1 MLVYTSRS
9 GAVGSKVD
17 LSSPQG
23 YVNQATFEEL
33 SDALLNPGP
42 RNTELRSVP
51 AGLGI
56 VEIAWRSDTGDAG
69 IYLEDYLLDPRTGGN
84 VADAIELALT
94 ENPDASALHLPGGEL
109 ELDRTVDN
117 FTGSGGLRSNLAFI
131 GVPGSTK
138 FVQVGS
144 FTPFF
149 AFPTSTENVTW
160 SGVAFEVDTPVA
172 FSIAIQAYMP
182 RNWIVDK
189 CAFRCTTVSN
199 FNGANAAL
207 ALLGAT
213 NCRVTNC
220 YFLRSQCGFGGLGY
234 GCRSVL
240 FAGNTGEN
248 VDDFLVSAV
257 CGTPV
262 APGSHLDI
270 EDVVIVGNTV
280 RGLLGS
286 GAIFVGSDGNDS
298 ADRVQG
304 VVIANNTFVGTMEGV
319 AGAGAR
325 AYILLV
331 AGVTAQ
337 NLHVVNNVI
346 ADDAGSTIS
355 QVGIQLS
362 SLPGTTV
369 FRDVLVAL
377 NSIGSLG
384 TNGVQGINIDTRFI
398 DSLKVLQNICRANRG
413 IRITNCR
420 SRTLV
425 QANTVVAAT
434 ASALQI
440 EASLANIAGLVLKD
454 NDLNTDTVFEN
465 ALRLTTAAFT
475 AAMVVD
481 NCTLDATAGES
492 FAYTPGAGSATV
504 DWLDNTWT
512 TGIGAAALAAIK
524 NKRPAFIAPAATNWS
539 GAAPLVLTLLPAG
552 HKPGLYSVSINAIV
566 RTPTT
571 TGGAITRVVAFS
583 APTIGAITTG
593 NAAVTG
599 NITGTGYAGGN
610 SQNAQLYPTQIMSDG
625 SAAVVLTLTM
635 AAFTGGP
642 PVVDVYASA
651 TLVGI
656 IPP

>member
-1 MLVYTSRS
+1 MLVYASNS
-9 GAVGSKVD
+9 GAAGNKVD

-23 YVNQATFEEL
+23 YVQQASLAEL
-33 SDALLNPGP
+33 TAALLTPGP
-42 RNTELRSVP
+42 ANTELRSVP
-51 AGLGI
+51 NGLGLVA
-56 VEIAWRSDTGDAG
+56 VEWRSDTGDRG
-69 IYLEDYLLDPRTGGN
+69 IYLDDYLLDPRTGGN

-94 ENPDASALHLPGGEL
+94 ENPDASALILPGGEL

-117 FTGSGGLRSNLAFI
+117 FTGAGGLRSDLAFV

-149 AFPTSTENVTW
+149 AFPTSTENVSWT
-160 SGVAFEVDTPVA
+160 GVAFEVDTPVA

-189 CAFRCTTVSN
+189 CSFMCTVASN

-213 NCRVTNC
+213 NCRVSNC

-234 GCRSVL
+234 GCRNVIFS
-240 FAGNTGEN
+240 GNVGEN

-262 APGSHLDI
+262 GPGSHLDI
-270 EDVVIVGNTV
+270 EDVAIVNNVV
-280 RGLLGS
+280 RGILGA

-304 VVIANNTFVGTMEGV
+304 VLIANNTFVGTMEGV

-325 AYILLV
+325 AYILVV
-331 AGVTAQ
+331 AGVTARGIS
-337 NLHVVNNVI
+337 VVNNVI
-346 ADDAGSTIS
+346 ADDANSAIS

-369 FRDVLVAL
+369 FEDSIVAL
-377 NSIGSLG
+377 NNIGSLG
-384 TNGVQGINIDTRFI
+384 SNGVQGINIDTRFI
-398 DSLKVLQNICRANRG
+398 DGLQVVDNVCRDNRG
-413 IRITNCR
+413 IRIVNCR
-420 SRTLV
+420 SKTLV
-425 QANTVVAAT
+425 QGNRVTAAT

-440 EASLANIAGLVLKD
+440 EATLANITGLVLKD
-454 NDLNTDTVFEN
+454 NDLNTNTLFQN

-475 AAMVVD
+475 AAMSVE
-481 NCTLDATAGES
+481 NCFLDATAGETFS
-492 FAYTPGAGSATV
+492 YTPGAGSAAV

-512 TGIGAAALAAIK
+512 TGIGATALAAIR
-524 NKRPAFIAPAATNWS
+524 NKRPAFNATGGNNWS
-539 GAAPLVLTLLPAG
+539 GAAPLVLTVLPVG
-552 HKPGLYSVSINAIV
+552 HRAGLYSLAQDVIV
-566 RTPTT
+566 RTAATSSST
-571 TGGAITRVVAFS
+571 LNRAVSYS
-583 APTIGAITTG
+583 APTIGAVTI
-593 NAAVTG
+593 AAASMGQDVATVGHRGTISGGTQPVT
-599 NITGTGYAGGN
+599 IE
-610 SQNAQLYPTQIMSDG
+610 SDG
-625 SAAVVLTLTM
+625 SAAVTM
-635 AAFTGGP
+635 TFSVTAIVGGP
-642 PVVDVYASA
+642 PVIDVYASA